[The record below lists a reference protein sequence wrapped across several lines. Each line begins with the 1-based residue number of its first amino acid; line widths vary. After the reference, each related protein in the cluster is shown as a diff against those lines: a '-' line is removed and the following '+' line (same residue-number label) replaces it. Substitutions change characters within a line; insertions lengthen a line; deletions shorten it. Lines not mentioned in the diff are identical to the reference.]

1 MSGTV
6 VTTWKNGVRTLTLN
20 RPHRLNA
27 INHQL
32 IADLRTAL
40 SEAHTDAK
48 TRAIILR
55 GNGRAFC
62 SGDDLIEYPNH
73 CLSEKVARRYLEDLQ
88 DVTRLIVF
96 GEKVVVGAVH
106 GWAVGGGLEWSIDCD
121 LLLMAEGT
129 RCFFPETRYGMIVTG
144 GVTTLLPRMVGLQQ
158 ARALILLGDRF
169 DAQQAL
175 AMGLCWR
182 LLPKESLFAEAQKVA
197 ERIAELPERGVRDV
211 KRIMNRV
218 DPTALEEALTLE
230 IDAVVPAFL
239 DPDSAERIASFK
251 D

>member
-1 MSGTV
+1 MAETV
-6 VTTWKNGVRTLTLN
+6 LTSLKNGVRTLTLN
-20 RPHRLNA
+20 RPQRLNA
-27 INHQL
+27 INDEL
-32 IADLRTAL
+32 IGDLRIAL
-40 SEAHTDAK
+40 SAAHKDPK
-48 TRAIILR
+48 TRAIVLR

-73 CLSEKVARRYLEDLQ
+73 SRTEEIARQFLTDLQ
-88 DVTRLIVF
+88 DVTRLIVH

-144 GVTTLLPRMVGLQQ
+144 GVTALLPRIVGLQQ
-158 ARALILLGDRF
+158 ARALVLLGDRF

-182 LLPKESLFAEAQKVA
+182 VLPEESLFAEAQSVA

-211 KRIMNRV
+211 KRIMNRSDQV
-218 DPTALEEALTLE
+218 TLEEALTLE
-230 IDAVVPAFL
+230 IEAVVPAFL
-239 DPDSAERIASFK
+239 DPNSAEIIASFK
-251 D
+251 E

>member
-6 VTTWKNGVRTLTLN
+6 VTTWENGVRTLTLN

-27 INHQL
+27 IDQQL
-32 IADLRTAL
+32 ITDLLSAL
-40 SEAHTDAK
+40 SEAHADPK
-48 TRAIILR
+48 TRAIVLR

-62 SGDDLIEYPNH
+62 SGDDLIDYPNH
-73 CLSEKVARRYLEDLQ
+73 SQNEKIARRFLEDLQ
-88 DVTRLIVF
+88 DVTRQIVF

-144 GVTTLLPRMVGLQQ
+144 GVTALLPRIVGLQQ
-158 ARALILLGDRF
+158 ARGLILLGDRF

-182 LLPKESLFAEAQKVA
+182 VLPEESLFAEAQKVA
-197 ERIAELPERGVRDV
+197 ERIAELPERGVRDL
-211 KRIMNRV
+211 KRIVNRA
-218 DPTALEEALTLE
+218 DQAALEEALALE
-230 IDAVVPAFL
+230 LEAVVPAFL
-239 DPDSAERIASFK
+239 DPDSAARIAAFK